1 MRVKV
6 WGARGSV
13 ASPGAET
20 TRYGGNTSCVALTLA
35 DGSLLVLD
43 AGTGLRTLG
52 LALER
57 GPLPPV
63 IHIVLTHLHLDH
75 IQGLMFFAPCFAPD
89 TKVVIWGPPDPDETL
104 QDRLGRYISSP
115 LAPMEIGDLSSNVSF
130 RECPRQWEIGS
141 ALVQSAPVV
150 HRGPTLGLRITEGAD
165 SLCYIPDHEP
175 ALGMSL
181 GDLDAEWISG
191 FGLARR
197 ASLLIHDCQYA
208 DEEYPAHV
216 GWGHSA
222 MSDTLTF
229 AARTEAERVLLFHHD
244 PMHEDGTLD
253 RLGSRARERWRRLGG
268 RADGVS
274 LAHEGEELLL
284 GGRLVRRRR
293 SPDTTGRRSEPAP
306 ATISAAL

>member
-1 MRVKV
+1 MRIRV

-20 TRYGGNTSCVALTLA
+20 ARYGGNTSCVQLTLA

-63 IHIVLTHLHLDH
+63 IHILLTHLHLDH

-89 TKVVIWGPPDPDETL
+89 TKVVIWGPSDPDETL
-104 QDRLGRYISSP
+104 ENRLGRYISAP
-115 LAPMEIGDLSSNVSF
+115 LAPMEIGELSGNVSF
-130 RECPRQWEIGS
+130 RTCPREWEIGS

-150 HRGPTLGLRITEGAD
+150 HRGPTLGLRITDGAD
-165 SLCYIPDHEP
+165 SVCYIPDHEP
-175 ALGMSL
+175 ALGMPL
-181 GDLDAEWISG
+181 GGLETEWISG
-191 FGLARR
+191 FGLARH
-197 ASLLIHDCQYA
+197 ASLLIHDCQYF
-208 DEEYPAHV
+208 DEEYPHHI

-222 MSDTLTF
+222 MSDALTF

-244 PMHEDGTLD
+244 PMHDDATLD
-253 RLGSRARERWRRLGG
+253 RLGSRVRDQWRKLGG

-274 LAHEGEELLL
+274 LAREGEELLV
-284 GGRLVRRRR
+284 GGRLTR
-293 SPDTTGRRSEPAP
+293 GRRGAEAVGRRA
-306 ATISAAL
+306 ATTPVISATA

>member
-1 MRVKV
+1 MRLKV

-20 TRYGGNTSCVALTLA
+20 TRYGGNTSCVAVTLQ

-57 GPLPPV
+57 RPLPPV
-63 IHIVLTHLHLDH
+63 IHILLTHLHLDH

-89 TKVVIWGPPDPDETL
+89 TRIVIWGPPDPTETL
-104 QDRLGRYISSP
+104 EDRLGRYISSP
-115 LAPMEIGDLSSNVSF
+115 LAPMEIGELSCNEVSF
-130 RECPRQWEIGS
+130 RDCPREWEIGS

-150 HRGPTLGLRITEGAD
+150 HRGPTLGFRITDGNE

-175 ALGMSL
+175 ALGTPL
-181 GDLDAEWISG
+181 GDADSEWISG

-197 ASLLIHDCQYA
+197 ASLLVHDCQYA

-216 GWGHSA
+216 GWGHSGMGDA
-222 MSDTLTF
+222 LTF

-244 PMHEDGTLD
+244 PMHGDAMLD
-253 RLGSRARERWRRLGG
+253 RFGARARDRWRTLGG
-268 RADGVS
+268 RPGSVS

-284 GGRLVRRRR
+284 GARVARPR
-293 SPDTTGRRSEPAP
+293 PTVVAP
-306 ATISAAL
+306 ARRATGATVTAA